1 MEEEGGKK
9 RNKTQTTEQRETKSH
24 EMNHLQHHQ
33 HHHHH
38 DLQQEQNKIRISTTS
53 PILSR
58 ELRRLVFTLIHLF
71 QKNKPRFHCCCYF
84 YSRKKIH
91 EKRLLPK
98 KEGRWWGE
106 KKGAFLSL
114 SLLNSRINSIYNAD
128 STLTLL

>member
-58 ELRRLVFTLIHLF
+58 KLRRLVFTLIHLF

-84 YSRKKIH
+84 YSRKKKSMKSASFL
-91 EKRLLPK
+91 KRK
-98 KEGRWWGE
+98 AVGGVRRKGR
-106 KKGAFLSL
+106 FSPSL
-114 SLLNSRINSIYNAD
+114 F
-128 STLTLL
+128 